1 MSETVKPNTH
11 FAFSHLNKRVTVL
24 GYPPVLGGLLLVAS
38 IMLIIFSVAFRS
50 KIMGVVAII
59 FLPGFIMYTKKNMK
73 AVKENRLEV
82 SSLFFFESKRK
93 VYADQDNV
101 INQIMKKND

>member
-1 MSETVKPNTH
+1 MSEQVKPNTH

-24 GYPPVLGGLLLVAS
+24 GYPPVLGGLLLIAS
-38 IMLIIFSVAFRS
+38 IMILIFSIAFRS
-50 KIMGVVAII
+50 KVIGTFAVV
-59 FLPGFIMYTKKNMK
+59 FLPGFIWYTKKNMK

-93 VYADQDNV
+93 MYADSENI